1 MKIINYLGKGTG
13 LALLI
18 AGLVLAFAVITFV
31 ILRSSKRKYAG
42 RLLFPVFFILVSLAF
57 YTVSFQIKGRLGDA
71 VGPAIVP
78 MLWLVGII
86 ILSIFIIIRTLLGH
100 EKEDPEWGRKGLVLT
115 YLAATIFY
123 LYAIIFIGYYIATF
137 LYIGIGIYSLS
148 YKNWKVILPLCAG
161 WIVFSYVAFY
171 RILYVPLPKGKLIE
185 WIFG

>member
-1 MKIINYLGKGTG
+1 LSFSVLQKG
-13 LALLI
+13 
-18 AGLVLAFAVITFV
+18 
-31 ILRSSKRKYAG
+31 KYAG

-100 EKEDPEWGRKGLVLT
+100 EKEDPGWGRKGLVLA

-123 LYAIIFIGYYIATF
+123 LYAIIFVGYYIATF
-137 LYIGIGIYSLS
+137 LYLGIGIYSLS
-148 YKNWKVILPLCAG
+148 YQKLESNINVVCRMDSFFLRGILQDFICSA
-161 WIVFSYVAFY
+161 S
-171 RILYVPLPKGKLIE
+171 RGKLIE